1 MALVE
6 INIVP
11 VGTDSASFSS
21 YVAACYKELEKEKG
35 LKHQL
40 TPTSTV
46 IEGDLDQVLDA
57 VKRMHQIPFGR
68 GAARVITNITIDERM
83 DKSLSMED
91 SVQTVMQEI
100 H

>member
-1 MALVE
+1 MALAE

-21 YVAACYKELEKEKG
+21 YVTACYKVLEEEHG

-40 TPTSTV
+40 TPTATV
-46 IEGDLDQVLDA
+46 IEGDLDRVLEA
-57 VKRMHQIPFGR
+57 VKKMHQVPFNQ
-68 GAARVITNITIDERM
+68 GAARVITSITIDERR
-83 DKSLSMED
+83 DKPHSMEH
-91 SVQTVMQEI
+91 SVQTVMHEL